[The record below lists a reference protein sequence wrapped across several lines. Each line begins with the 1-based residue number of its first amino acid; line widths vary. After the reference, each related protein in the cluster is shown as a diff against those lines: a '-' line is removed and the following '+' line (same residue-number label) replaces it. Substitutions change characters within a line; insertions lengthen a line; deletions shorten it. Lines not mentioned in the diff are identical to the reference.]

1 MFWECARPQVV
12 SFSDV
17 LFLGFVAGPDQLPSI
32 LFQGP
37 WTLSLS
43 LYNAAV
49 PQGPLYTNIIKS
61 NTI

>member
-43 LYNAAV
+43 LQRSRPTGTTIYQYN
-49 PQGPLYTNIIKS
+49 QI
-61 NTI
+61 